1 MANNKER
8 IKQLEKVCRL
18 QYGMSSVVD
27 KLRHM
32 EESINKLS
40 EVLLTTEVGSTVR
53 VTIMANSVATR
64 KTSRRYERKS
74 IDVLIQDSQTSVEFL

>member
-40 EVLLTTEVGSTVR
+40 EVLLTTEVGSNSKGDHNGQFSSNKEDIVR
-53 VTIMANSVATR
+53 VR
-64 KTSRRYERKS
+64 KEVDRCSHPR
-74 IDVLIQDSQTSVEFL
+74 